1 MQMSKDRK
9 IAMISL
15 SDNYDHQNTLYSM
28 YDQFVNDANYI
39 CIGLNN
45 PKFKIT
51 NEVKKS
57 LRYYPV
63 KGPLRPGITKGTF
76 NFFNLNK
83 VLRILKNEK
92 IDGIY
97 FESTHIWNLPI
108 ILYSKLKK
116 IKVYHA
122 LHDVIPHD
130 GDSQSYF
137 VKKLQEMIVKLSN
150 MILVRSE
157 ISVSI
162 FEELN
167 PKYAD
172 KCKYLPL
179 WREWN
184 DSTIISGP
192 NPDPYLL
199 FFGRLNKYK
208 GLDDLIKIVEMLPD
222 IKFKVVGRASNEVFE
237 EIETLRSLK
246 NVEMDL
252 DYVSDEA
259 MESYFKNANAVILP
273 YQSATQSGVIIDAY
287 NCATPVIAYDVGAIS
302 SQIRHG
308 ATGFLSKS
316 NDVKAMADY
325 SNEMMLL
332 SDEKLLEFRERAFLF
347 GEEQY
352 SSKSKK
358 NQFKEIFSK

>member
-1 MQMSKDRK
+1 MFRDRK
-9 IAMISL
+9 VAMISI

-28 YDQFVNDANYI
+28 YDQFTNDENYI

-45 PKFKIT
+45 PKFKIS

-57 LRYYPV
+57 PRYYSV
-63 KGPLRPGITKGTF
+63 KGPLRPGVTKGTF
-76 NFFNLNK
+76 NIFDLNK
-83 VLRILKNEK
+83 ILRILKKEK
-92 IDGIY
+92 IKCVY
-97 FESTHIWNLPI
+97 FESTHVWNLPI
-108 ILYSKLKK
+108 ILYSKMKK
-116 IKVYHA
+116 IEVYHA

-137 VKKLQEMIVKLSN
+137 VKKLQEMIIKLSD

-157 ISVSI
+157 VSVPI
-162 FEELN
+162 FKELN
-167 PKYAD
+167 PKYSE
-172 KCKYLPL
+172 KCRYLPL

-184 DSTIISGP
+184 DLTIISESNP
-192 NPDPYLL
+192 NPYLL

-208 GLDDLIKIVEMLPD
+208 GLDDLIKIIEMLPD
-222 IKFKVVGRASNEVFE
+222 IKFKVVGRASNEVVS
-237 EIETLRSLK
+237 EIEALRSFR

-252 DYVSDEA
+252 EYVSDEA
-259 MESYFKNANAVILP
+259 MESYFRKANAVILP

-287 NCATPVIAYDVGAIS
+287 NCGTPVIAYDVGAIS
-302 SQIRHG
+302 SQIKHG
-308 ATGFLSKS
+308 STGFLSKP

-325 SNEMMLL
+325 SQEMMRL
-332 SDEKLLEFRERAFLF
+332 SDKEIFDFRERAFLF

-358 NQFKEIFSK
+358 DQFEKMFSK